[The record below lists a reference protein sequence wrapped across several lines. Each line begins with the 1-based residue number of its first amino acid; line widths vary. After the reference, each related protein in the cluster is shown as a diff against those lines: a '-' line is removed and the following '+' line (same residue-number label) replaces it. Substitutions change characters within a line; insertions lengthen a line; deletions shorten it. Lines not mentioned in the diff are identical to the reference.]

1 MFEKQEQIYED
12 YGIFDDDDFDR
23 LSDSR
28 QDAFEDALEELDVQ
42 YEQLEEEFGFVEPE
56 LSEEQETEF
65 EEKLSVLDSKFMD
78 LHDEFD
84 ISFEDYEDCS
94 DCDEYEF
101 KDSKSEQ
108 SEIISQLEQELL
120 AKNDRIIELE
130 QEVEDLEKQVQNL
143 QEIISEQLSVIFD
156 WVTGK

>member
-1 MFEKQEQIYED
+1 MD
-12 YGIFDDDDFDR
+12 
-23 LSDSR
+23 
-28 QDAFEDALEELDVQ
+28 ELDSK
-42 YEQLEEEFGFVEPE
+42 YEQVFSEFGFVEPE

-65 EEKLSVLDSKFMD
+65 EEKLSVLDSKFMN
-78 LHDEFD
+78 LHDEFE
-84 ISFEDYEDCS
+84 ISFEDYEDCP

-143 QEIISEQLSVIFD
+143 QEIISEQISVIFE
-156 WVTGK
+156 WVTSK